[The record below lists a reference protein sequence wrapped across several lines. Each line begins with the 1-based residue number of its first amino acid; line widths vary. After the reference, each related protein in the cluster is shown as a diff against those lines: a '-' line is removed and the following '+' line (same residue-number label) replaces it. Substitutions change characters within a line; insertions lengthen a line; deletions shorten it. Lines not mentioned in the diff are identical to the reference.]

1 MKHKIIYTW
10 LFFLLAMISQ
20 AQSLEDY
27 LKIAVENNPELQSRQ
42 YMYESALEKVN
53 EVGSLP
59 STKISGG
66 YFIQEPETR
75 VGAQRAKL
83 SASQSLPWFGTL
95 SAKKESALY
104 KAEALQNEM
113 DNFKRQLFLDVKRS
127 FYQLYEL
134 NAIQT
139 IYQENIEILKTYERI
154 SLNNLENNRTSM
166 VDVLKI
172 KMEINENIKDHKNI
186 LNKIQANN
194 KTFNLLLNR
203 TEDSEVILPESLLIE
218 DIGMINKEMIFQNP
232 KLIQFDNLQNSLVSS
247 EKATKKE
254 GLPVIGVGLDYV
266 FVDNRNVANLIDNG
280 KDIIMPMVSVSVP
293 LFSKKYTS
301 KRKQLQLEQKA
312 IESSKENTIIRLNS
326 VYENALANRE
336 NALATIKTQEENII
350 QAEQAHKVL
359 LRTYQTGRMDFSEIL
374 EIQQLKLK
382 FHLTKIKAEKEYA
395 IQMAI
400 LQYLTTE
407 N

>member
-336 NALATIKTQEENII
+336 NALATIKTQEDNII

>member
-104 KAEALQNEM
+104 KAEAIHNEM
-113 DNFKRQLFLDVKRS
+113 DNYKRQLFLDVKSS

-186 LNKIQANN
+186 LNKIQANK

-232 KLIQFDNLQNSLVSS
+232 KLTKYDNLQNSLVSS

-336 NALATIKTQEENII
+336 NALATIKTQEDNII

>member
-104 KAEALQNEM
+104 KAEAIHNEM
-113 DNFKRQLFLDVKRS
+113 DNYKRQLFLDVKSS

-186 LNKIQANN
+186 LNKIQANK

-232 KLIQFDNLQNSLVSS
+232 KLTKYDNLQNSLVSS

-254 GLPVIGVGLDYV
+254 GFPVIGVGLDYV

-280 KDIIMPMVSVSVP
+280 KDIIMPMVSVTVP